1 MTTNN
6 RKRASLCTVLRTGG
20 IGFDSCTYR
29 PTFADAVMIN
39 DPFQSR
45 PMLHVRLDYA
55 IRYAMG
61 EM

>member
-1 MTTNN
+1 MKNH
-6 RKRASLCTVLRTGG
+6 KRATLCTVLKTGG
-20 IGFDSCTYR
+20 IGFDSTSFR

-55 IRYAMG
+55 IRYATG